1 MKRII
6 NAYAACCIAV
16 FSLSAC
22 SPSSAPAQK
31 TEPASVETSVT
42 SAETTAA
49 DTHADMVLSKEQ
61 MLSDYNNMWTVMRES
76 YPFWGVLSRS
86 NPEDP
91 HYYDDIIDDY
101 RKQIEDM
108 ELNGD
113 DSMWKFIEIISN
125 SLYDVCGST
134 GHVGI
139 LNPHYFRDFR
149 NTNEKYLS
157 EMPVLQ
163 PWVDLG
169 RKPEVNAFYEYY
181 DYLLTLLPDM
191 PPETEEETPDG
202 TALTVDTDTTD
213 NVEKEMETEEGAE
226 ENAEEKSADTDD
238 LAEPNLIMKIL
249 SEEKKVAYIKVDSFE
264 DEMME
269 GDLPK
274 IRSFLTEVRDYDH
287 LIIDIQNNS
296 GGNTVYWEDA
306 FVRPNITEPAYYR
319 TLRMMED
326 NELTRRFYGPMYQD
340 SSISVEDIE
349 NDPKLNRLPEE
360 DMGGMAF
367 AREISDTTEP
377 EFDKKL
383 FGGKIWVLT
392 SPNVFSSSEAFA
404 VFCKES
410 GFATLVG
417 RTTGGSDSGGPVWYE
432 LPESHLL
439 VTFDVEYCLN
449 SDGSCNMEHGTVP
462 DIETDDALG
471 TVMEMIGTQQ

>member
-6 NAYAACCIAV
+6 NACAACCIAAL
-16 FSLSAC
+16 SLSAC

-61 MLSDYNNMWTVMRES
+61 MLSDYNNMWTAMGES

-86 NPEDP
+86 NPENP
-91 HYYDDIIDDY
+91 HYYDDMIEDY

-108 ELNGD
+108 DLEGD
-113 DSMWKFIEIISN
+113 DAMWKFIDIIAN

-149 NTNEKYLS
+149 STNEKYLS

-191 PPETEEETPDG
+191 PPETEE
-202 TALTVDTDTTD
+202 
-213 NVEKEMETEEGAE
+213 GAE
-226 ENAEEKSADTDD
+226 ENDEEKSADMEELTESN
-238 LAEPNLIMKIL
+238 LAEPNLIAKIL
-249 SEEKKVAYIKVDSFE
+249 SEENRVAYIKVDSFG

-269 GDLPK
+269 EDLPK
-274 IRSFLTEVRDYDH
+274 IRSFLNEVRDYDH

-296 GGNTVYWEDA
+296 GGNTVYWEEA
-306 FVRPNITEPAYYR
+306 FVRPNITAPAKYR

-326 NELTRRFYGPMYQD
+326 NELTRQFYGSTYQD
-340 SSISVEDIE
+340 SSISVEDIK
-349 NDPKLNRLPEE
+349 NDPKLNCLPEE

-367 AREISDTTEP
+367 AKEISDTMEP
-377 EFDKKL
+377 EFDEKL

-392 SPNVFSSSEAFA
+392 GPNVFSSSEAFA

-471 TVMEMIGTQQ
+471 TVMEMIGVQQ

>member
-6 NAYAACCIAV
+6 NACAAACIAAI
-16 FSLSAC
+16 SLSAC

-31 TEPASVETSVT
+31 TEPASVET
-42 SAETTAA
+42 TASG
-49 DTHADMVLSKEQ
+49 THADMVLSKEE
-61 MLSDYNNMWTVMRES
+61 MLSDYNNMWTVMGQS

-86 NPEDP
+86 NPENP
-91 HYYDDIIDDY
+91 HYYDDVIDDY

-108 ELNGD
+108 DLDGD
-113 DSMWKFIEIISN
+113 AAMWKFIEIISN
-125 SLYDVCGST
+125 SLYDVCGTT

-149 NTNEKYLS
+149 SANEKYLS
-157 EMPVLQ
+157 EMPDLQ

-191 PPETEEETPDG
+191 PPETEAETPDG
-202 TALTVDTDTTD
+202 TDSIGDTDTSM
-213 NVEKEMETEEGAE
+213 VSK
-226 ENAEEKSADTDD
+226 D
-238 LAEPNLIMKIL
+238 LAEPNLVTEIL
-249 SEEKKVAYIKVDSFE
+249 SEEHKAAYIKVDSFE
-264 DEMME
+264 DGMME
-269 GDLPK
+269 EDLPK
-274 IRSFLTEVRDYDH
+274 ISSFLNEVRDYDH
-287 LIIDIQNNS
+287 LIIDIQNNG
-296 GGNTVYWEDA
+296 GGNTVYWEEA
-306 FVRPNITEPAYYR
+306 FVRPNITAPAEYR

-326 NELTRRFYGPMYQD
+326 DELSRRFYGSMYRD
-340 SSISVEDIE
+340 SSISVEDIK

-360 DMGGMAF
+360 DMAGMAF
-367 AREISDTTEP
+367 AREISDTIEP
-377 EFDKKL
+377 EFDDKL
-383 FGGKIWVLT
+383 FRGKIWVLT

-439 VTFDVEYCLN
+439 MVFDVEYCLN

-471 TVMEMIGTQQ
+471 TVMEIIGVQQ

>member
-6 NAYAACCIAV
+6 KACAACCIAA

-22 SPSSAPAQK
+22 SPSSSPVQK
-31 TEPASVETSVT
+31 NEPASVETSMT
-42 SAETTAA
+42 SVETPPA

-61 MLSDYNNMWTVMRES
+61 MLSDYNNMWNEMGES
-76 YPFWGVLSRS
+76 YPFWGALSRS
-86 NPEDP
+86 NPENP
-91 HYYDDIIDDY
+91 HYYDEMIDDY

-108 ELNGD
+108 DLDGD
-113 DSMWKFIEIISN
+113 DAMWKFIEIIAN

-139 LNPHYFRDFR
+139 LNPHYFRDSR
-149 NTNEKYLS
+149 STNEKYLS

-181 DYLLTLLPDM
+181 DYLLTLLPGM
-191 PPETEEETPDG
+191 PPETE
-202 TALTVDTDTTD
+202 
-213 NVEKEMETEEGAE
+213 AE
-226 ENAEEKSADTDD
+226 ENAEDKSADTED

-249 SEEKKVAYIKVDSFE
+249 SEENRVAYIKVDSFG

-269 GDLPK
+269 EDLPK
-274 IRSFLTEVRDYDH
+274 IRSFLSEVRDYDH

-296 GGNTVYWEDA
+296 GGNTVYWEEA
-306 FVRPNITEPAYYR
+306 FVRPNITAPMDYR
-319 TLRMMED
+319 TLRMMKD
-326 NELTRRFYGPMYQD
+326 TELTRRFYGPTYQD
-340 SSISVEDIE
+340 SSISVEDIK

-367 AREISDTTEP
+367 AKEISDTTEP

-417 RTTGGSDSGGPVWYE
+417 QTTGGSDSGGPVWYE

-471 TVMEMIGTQQ
+471 IVMEMIGAQQ

>member
-6 NAYAACCIAV
+6 NACAACCIAA

-61 MLSDYNNMWTVMRES
+61 MLSDYNNMWSVMGES

-86 NPEDP
+86 NPENP

-108 ELNGD
+108 ELDGD
-113 DSMWKFIEIISN
+113 DAMWKFIEIISN

-149 NTNEKYLS
+149 STNEKYLS

-169 RKPEVNAFYEYY
+169 RKPEVNEFYEYY

-191 PPETEEETPDG
+191 PPETE
-202 TALTVDTDTTD
+202 
-213 NVEKEMETEEGAE
+213 AE
-226 ENAEEKSADTDD
+226 ENAEEKSADMEELTEPN
-238 LAEPNLIMKIL
+238 LAEPNLITKIL
-249 SEEKKVAYIKVDSFE
+249 SEENRVAYIKVDSFG

-269 GDLPK
+269 EDLPK
-274 IRSFLTEVRDYDH
+274 IRSFLNEVRDYDH
-287 LIIDIQNNS
+287 LIIDIQNNG
-296 GGNTVYWEDA
+296 GGNTVYWEEA
-306 FVRPNITEPAYYR
+306 FVRPNITAPADYR

-326 NELTRRFYGPMYQD
+326 NELTRQFYGPMYQD
-340 SSISVEDIE
+340 SSISVEDIK

-377 EFDKKL
+377 EFDEKL

-471 TVMEMIGTQQ
+471 TVMEMIGVQQ